1 MISVCMA
8 TYNGAR
14 FIREQIDSILPQLGT
29 EDELIVSDDGS
40 TDGTLEILA
49 EYVAADAR
57 VKVLHHIPHAE
68 YSGHERAT
76 ANFENALRNASGEY
90 IFLADQ
96 DDVWHGDKVSVCIK
110 KLEEYDFVVHG
121 MNRMDW
127 QGNLNKSNTPIHIP
141 KNWVA
146 HILRMRL
153 YGCCMAFRKKV
164 LSACLP
170 FPKRLVG
177 HDHWIS
183 ALAIRFCTVSCIKQ
197 PLMNYREHPMSVSQ
211 NKKSSLLYKVSY
223 RSALFFMVIRR
234 IQRIKRGSCFDDVE
248 KLR

>member
-14 FIREQIDSILPQLGT
+14 FIREQIDSILLQLGAD
-29 EDELIVSDDGS
+29 DELIVSDDGS

-49 EYVAADAR
+49 EYATADAR
-57 VKVLHHIPHAE
+57 VRVLHHIPNPR

-76 ANFENALRNASGEY
+76 ANFENALRNASGKY

-127 QGNLNKSNTPIHIP
+127 QGNLNKSNTPVHIP

-153 YGCCMAFRKKV
+153 YGCCMAFRKKL

-223 RSALFFMVIRR
+223 RSALFFMIARR
-234 IQRIKRGSCFDDVE
+234 IQYLENTEVSI
-248 KLR
+248 